1 MSASS
6 GKGRSRC
13 WSMTLLCVV
22 NLSLA
27 LHMKTFIIYLMHTR
41 KFAALNSELKPSN
54 IYISFS
60 SFMALE
66 ITYSYFLHCVRARL
80 RAQGH
85 KYAGEYGSCRERR
98 SGERERELMKIQI
111 IYPSSHSETNL

>member
-1 MSASS
+1 MSDSS

-41 KFAALNSELKPSN
+41 KFAALNSEPKPSN
-54 IYISFS
+54 TYISFS
-60 SFMALE
+60 SFVALA
-66 ITYSYFLHCVRARL
+66 ITYFFALCACAPKDINMQECMDLAEKGRMV
-80 RAQGH
+80 
-85 KYAGEYGSCRERR
+85 KKRE
-98 SGERERELMKIQI
+98 
-111 IYPSSHSETNL
+111 N